1 MTSASQ
7 SVAVLG
13 AGVLGLSIARELAQ
27 SGAQVTVVSAGGVPR
42 TASQRSFSWLN
53 SLSAWPLDY
62 HRLRVRGIEHHR
74 RRAASHDAPW
84 LRFDGSLNWEARGA
98 AASLPGVQS
107 HLRAFEYETRWLT
120 GREAVALEPALAA
133 EALGDASVLHAPGE
147 GWIDLPAW
155 LAVLSAASVAAG
167 ARIVDVDGDARVST
181 QAGRANGLR
190 LPDGTLVPADAV
202 VVAAGAATPAVLS
215 RIGAAI
221 PAATNRAL
229 LVHARVA
236 RPGPKAV
243 LRGPDVAIRTR
254 ADGALVLH
262 AEWADDKVRDDGPN
276 RWDVDADVV
285 QDVLARASA
294 TLAGRPALELL
305 DTGIGLRP
313 IPGDHYTVAGAIE
326 SVPGVFVAFSHSAAT
341 LAPAIAEALAPEV
354 LGHGRDAQLDRF
366 RPARFST
373 A

>member
-1 MTSASQ
+1 MSASRR
-7 SVAVLG
+7 VVVLG
-13 AGVLGLSIARELAQ
+13 AGVLGLSIARELTQ

-42 TASQRSFSWLN
+42 TASLRSFSWLN
-53 SLSAWPLDY
+53 SLSVWPLDY
-62 HRLRVRGIEHHR
+62 HRLRLRGIAHHR
-74 RRAASHDAPW
+74 RYAAANAVPW
-84 LRFDGSLNWEARGA
+84 LRFDGSLNWEAGGA
-98 AASLPGVQS
+98 SASLPGVHA
-107 HLRAFEYETRWLT
+107 HLLTLEYETRWLKAA
-120 GREAVALEPALAA
+120 EAAALEPALAVA
-133 EALGDASVLHAPGE
+133 ALGDASVLHAPGE

-155 LAVLSAASVAAG
+155 LAVLEAASVSAG
-167 ARIVDVDGDARVST
+167 ARFVKVEGDASVST
-181 QAGRANGLR
+181 QAGRVNGLR

-215 RIGAAI
+215 PLGAAI

-262 AEWADDKVRDDGPN
+262 AEWADDEVRDDGPN
-276 RWDVDADVV
+276 RWAVEADVV
-285 QDVLARASA
+285 QDVLVRASA
-294 TLAGRPALELL
+294 TLSGRPTLELL
-305 DTGIGLRP
+305 NTGIGLRP

-354 LGHGRDAQLDRF
+354 LGQGRDAQLDPF
-366 RPARFST
+366 RPSRFST
-373 A
+373 T